1 MGYRI
6 VRKKFCKGLLVLS
19 SEAIIQVVK
28 TLFPR
33 HPATA
38 YDEVAATEIPL
49 FTIEEQEEA
58 KRRMNIRRSP
68 GPDGMPSDLKA
79 EWF

>member
-19 SEAIIQVVK
+19 SEAMIQVVK
-28 TLFPR
+28 ALFPR

-38 YDEVAATEIPL
+38 YEEVAATEIPL
-49 FTIEEQEEA
+49 FTIDEQEEA
-58 KRRMNIRRSP
+58 KRRMNTRRSP
-68 GPDGMPSDLKA
+68 GPNGMLSDPKT

>member
-1 MGYRI
+1 MVYRI
-6 VRKKFCKGLLVLS
+6 VRKKFCKDLLVLS
-19 SEAIIQVVK
+19 SEAMIQVVK
-28 TLFPR
+28 ALFPR

-38 YDEVAATEIPL
+38 YEEVAATEIPL

-58 KRRMNIRRSP
+58 KRRMNTTGSP
-68 GPDGMPSDLKA
+68 GPDGMLPDPKT